1 MSLKLEFE
9 EYYEYN
15 TLLSGIDL
23 PIQLSSGE
31 KAAEFRA
38 KLDTGSSHCIFNR
51 EFGEK
56 LGLTIENGELLQVG
70 TVLGGFTAYGHEVL
84 INVLGIETYSMVYFA
99 ADEYFSRN
107 VLGRQGWLNRVK
119 LGLIDYEA
127 KLFLS
132 AYEEEWK
139 S

>member
-1 MSLKLEFE
+1 VSITLEFDE
-9 EYYEYN
+9 LYEYN

-23 PIQLSSGE
+23 PIQLSLGDNI
-31 KAAEFRA
+31 AEFRA
-38 KLDTGSSHCIFNR
+38 KLDTGSTHCIFNR

-56 LGLTIENGELLQVG
+56 LGLIIEDGELLRVS
-70 TVLGGFTAYGHEVL
+70 TVLGTFVAYGHEVSL
-84 INVLGIETYSMVYFA
+84 SVLSIKTHSMVYFA

-107 VLGRQGWLNRVK
+107 VLGRQGWLDRVK

-132 AYEEEWK
+132 LYEEEWQ